1 MAEESNPEAPQELPD
16 YLQKYF
22 TDRPRPQHPLDL
34 NKLPAT
40 REMLVN
46 KILPQDM
53 EWFAALAMEIA
64 TQIEL
69 DLKNGH
75 GLPASEADELD
86 ATLGPGAVL
95 QTYVFA
101 LH

>member
-1 MAEESNPEAPQELPD
+1 MAEESNPEASQELPD

-34 NKLPAT
+34 DKLPAT
-40 REMLVN
+40 NAKLRGIDQERMRR
-46 KILPQDM
+46 
-53 EWFAALAMEIA
+53 FAELAEEIALA
-64 TQIEL
+64 IEC

-75 GLPASEADELD
+75 GVPGSEADEVD

-95 QTYVFA
+95 QAYVFA